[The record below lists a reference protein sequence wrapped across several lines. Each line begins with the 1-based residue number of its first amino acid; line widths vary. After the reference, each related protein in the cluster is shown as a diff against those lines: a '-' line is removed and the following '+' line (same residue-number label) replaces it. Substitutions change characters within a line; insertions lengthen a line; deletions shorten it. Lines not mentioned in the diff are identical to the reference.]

1 MYILLAH
8 QTPSSKLDKEAYLRS
23 SNNIEFV
30 HRNLEKIL
38 ANFVRWKGNL
48 AILPKSSISENNL
61 SIQADWLVP
70 DLSNYS

>member
-1 MYILLAH
+1 MYILLVH
-8 QTPSSKLDKEAYLRS
+8 QTPPSKLDKEAYLRS

-30 HRNLEKIL
+30 HGNLEKIL
-38 ANFVRWKGNL
+38 ANLVRWKGNL